1 MVNAHVNTKSPA
13 LRVTFVKTKKILA
26 FVSQE
31 KIVMR
36 TISVSIIWFVS
47 VIAAFQSQNVRMKTG
62 VYLDRYVNTT
72 YAFQNQENAQNTRIV
87 VQVYF
92 VTTVIVRIVC
102 TTFIAL
108 KDNIVAQSGAEK
120 LSAQMVS
127 NAIGLDGDVR
137 KMCV

>member
-36 TISVSIIWFVS
+36 PISVSIIWFVS

-72 YAFQNQENAQNTRIV
+72 YALQNQENAQNTRIV